1 MRFLNS
7 SNYNWDSEKREED
20 IDYDT
25 IIDITCKEGTVK
37 IVLEDEDVSVL
48 TFECNE
54 VQVD

>member
-1 MRFLNS
+1 MIQLLILHAR
-7 SNYNWDSEKREED
+7 K
-20 IDYDT
+20 
-25 IIDITCKEGTVK
+25 VK